1 MDIRFRQKVGQI
13 GPKCYLFWAKYL
25 TSLFQYNCLNFI
37 IYIGADCMKKIATSE
52 YHYKKQLPYKRS
64 RLYFVKK
71 QKKQLQTIS
80 QVPETEGKKAG
91 EQHFSGN
98 QTR

>member
-37 IYIGADCMKKIATSE
+37 IYICADSMKKIATSE
-52 YHYKKQLPYKRS
+52 DHHKKQLHYKRS
-64 RLYFVKK
+64 RPYFVKT
-71 QKKQLQTIS
+71 KQLQAIS